1 MKRFGLAFRIGATA
15 LAALGL
21 LTAGASAAAA
31 ARESDGLNEL
41 WQEFPLD
48 PERHSPAAEAG
59 RSSGRPA
66 DGRPEPQAARPLAAA
81 PRTGSGARA
90 SDSSRFPVL
99 AAGIALFLVLAGAA
113 VSYAGGVSQRPAR
126 RRRRAQARL
135 PRLSLHPAVGT
146 AVPAPGQDVVGG
158 LLRAASPITPRR
170 TATESEPQAPGNR
183 AARESEDDLLKS
195 KPDLPRVPD
204 KETKTEAGADAE
216 LLKRK
221 LPAAATEAL
230 KAKGNE
236 SGRTKAFT
244 SAEDA
249 VLKEKLVSM
258 PGHKQAA
265 PLPGERSRW
274 ARPRARRTKRES
286 VLRPAP
292 APAVVRT
299 PPDVRDGRAAK
310 RSRECEIHSWRGYV
324 MSEFFAVEVN
334 PDGSRARIATSPQFR
349 WRKRD
354 APRKTPEAV
363 AALKAL
369 VTTLKRDGWI
379 VAGHGEEWF
388 GLRLRSSVTAEH
400 ADTADGDQSNTG

>member
-1 MKRFGLAFRIGATA
+1 MKRFGLAFRIGVTA
-15 LAALGL
+15 LAALAL

-48 PERHSPAAEAG
+48 AERHSPAAEAG
-59 RSSGRPA
+59 RSFGRPA
-66 DGRPEPQAARPLAAA
+66 GGRPEPQAARPLAAA
-81 PRTGSGARA
+81 PRAGSGARA
-90 SDSSRFPVL
+90 SDSSRFAVL

-113 VSYAGGVSQRPAR
+113 VSYAGGVSQRPAG
-126 RRRRAQARL
+126 RRRRAQASL

-146 AVPAPGQDVVGG
+146 AAPAPGQDVVGG
-158 LLRAASPITPRR
+158 LLRAASPATPRR
-170 TATESEPQAPGNR
+170 TAAEPEPQASGSR

-204 KETKTEAGADAE
+204 KETKTEAGTDPA

-258 PGHKQAA
+258 PRQKQAA
-265 PLPGERSRW
+265 LPSERSLR

-286 VLRPAP
+286 VLRPTP

-334 PDGSRARIATSPQFR
+334 SDGSRATIATSPRFR
-349 WRKRD
+349 WRTRD

-369 VTTLKRDGWI
+369 VTTLQREGWI

-388 GLRLRSSVTAEH
+388 GLRLRTSLSAEH
-400 ADTADGDQSNTG
+400 ADTADGDRSNTG

>member
-1 MKRFGLAFRIGATA
+1 MKRFGLAFRIGVTA
-15 LAALGL
+15 LAALAL
-21 LTAGASAAAA
+21 LIAGAAAAAA
-31 ARESDGLNEL
+31 ARESDGPNEL

-48 PERHSPAAEAG
+48 AERRSPAAEAG

-66 DGRPEPQAARPLAAA
+66 GGRPEPQAARPLPAA
-81 PRTGSGARA
+81 PRAGSGARA
-90 SDSSRFPVL
+90 PDSSRFAVL
-99 AAGIALFLVLAGAA
+99 AAGIALVLVLAGAA
-113 VSYAGGVSQRPAR
+113 VSYAGGVSQRLAG
-126 RRRRAQARL
+126 RRRRAPARL
-135 PRLSLHPAVGT
+135 PRLSLHPAVGM
-146 AVPAPGQDVVGG
+146 AAPAPGQDVVGG
-158 LLRAASPITPRR
+158 LLRAASPATPRR
-170 TATESEPQAPGNR
+170 SAAERKPHAGGSR

-236 SGRTKAFT
+236 SGRAKAFT

-258 PGHKQAA
+258 PGQKQAA
-265 PLPGERSRW
+265 LPSERSRGT
-274 ARPRARRTKRES
+274 RPRPRRAKRES
-286 VLRPAP
+286 ALRPTP

-299 PPDVRDGRAAK
+299 PDVRDGRALK
-310 RSRECEIHSWRGYV
+310 RNRECEIHSWRGYV

-334 PDGSRARIATSPQFR
+334 PDGSRATIATSPPFR

-369 VTTLKRDGWI
+369 VTTLKREGWI

-388 GLRLRSSVTAEH
+388 GLRLRTALSAEH
-400 ADTADGDQSNTG
+400 ADPAGGDQSNTR